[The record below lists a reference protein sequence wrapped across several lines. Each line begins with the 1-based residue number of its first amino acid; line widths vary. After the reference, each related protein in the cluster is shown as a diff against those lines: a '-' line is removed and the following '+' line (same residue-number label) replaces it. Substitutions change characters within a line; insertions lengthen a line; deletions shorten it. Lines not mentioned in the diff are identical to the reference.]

1 MEIVLEQFTI
11 FLNSLDWAYI
21 FSFMLITYL
30 LNYYKVPEF
39 IGRGLG
45 IKLRNRYQVLIIGF
59 IYAVIVFFI
68 RGYELSKVL
77 CLFISFLF
85 ATAFYKFIL
94 QVIVERFI
102 PEKKVESTNDNIL

>member
-1 MEIVLEQFTI
+1 MEIVLEQFTN

-21 FSFMLITYL
+21 FSFMLITYVI
-30 LNYYKVPEF
+30 NYYKIPEF

-45 IKLRNRYQVLIIGF
+45 IKLRSRYQVLIIGF
-59 IYAVIVFFI
+59 IYAVVVFCI

-85 ATAFYKFIL
+85 ATAFYKFLL
-94 QVIVERFI
+94 QVVVERFL
-102 PEKKVESTNDNIL
+102 PKKTTESP

>member
-45 IKLRNRYQVLIIGF
+45 IKLRSRYQVLIIGF

-68 RGYELSKVL
+68 RGYELAKVL

-94 QVIVERFI
+94 QLIVERFI
-102 PEKKVESTNDNIL
+102 PDKKVETSKDDLL

>member
-1 MEIVLEQFTI
+1 MEIVLEQFTN

-21 FSFMLITYL
+21 FSFMLITYVI
-30 LNYYKVPEF
+30 NYYKIPEF

-59 IYAVIVFFI
+59 IYAVIVFFL
-68 RGYELSKVL
+68 RGYDLSKVL

-85 ATAFYKFIL
+85 ATAFYKFLI
-94 QVIVERFI
+94 QVVVERFLPKKKIEI
-102 PEKKVESTNDNIL
+102 PKDDLL